1 MKLKKRSIVDKLNLT
16 DALKKLEEI
25 NDWFE
30 NREEVDVEQGLEK
43 VKEGVKLVK
52 ASQSRLKEI
61 KNEFE
66 EIKKDMAK
74 DGDQANSSNSSEI
87 TDEDISNNVQ
97 F

>member
-1 MKLKKRSIVDKLNLT
+1 MDKLNLT

-30 NREEVDVEQGLEK
+30 NQQEVDIEQGLEK

-61 KNEFE
+61 ENEFE
-66 EIKKDMAK
+66 EIKKDIDKISDQAK
-74 DGDQANSSNSSEI
+74 DG
-87 TDEDISNNVQ
+87 ISHDTSV
-97 F
+97 FGDVFGDAP

>member
-1 MKLKKRSIVDKLNLT
+1 MDKLNLT
-16 DALKKLEEI
+16 EALKKLEEI
-25 NDWFE
+25 DDWFE
-30 NREEVDVEQGLEK
+30 QQDEVDVEQGLEK

-61 KNEFE
+61 QNEFE

-74 DGDQANSSNSSEI
+74 SASAEEVADLENAEEPEEERNI
-87 TDEDISNNVQ
+87 DEAT

>member
-1 MKLKKRSIVDKLNLT
+1 MDKSNLT

-30 NREEVDVEQGLEK
+30 GQDEVDVEQGLEK

-52 ASQSRLKEI
+52 ASQSRLQEI
-61 KNEFE
+61 QNEFE
-66 EIKKDMAK
+66 EIKKDMVK
-74 DGDQANSSNSSEI
+74 ESPRDESEAI
-87 TDEDISNNVQ
+87 SDEPKEEQPINVEDIP

>member
-1 MKLKKRSIVDKLNLT
+1 MDKLNLT
-16 DALKKLEEI
+16 DALKKLESI

-61 KNEFE
+61 ENEFE
-66 EIKKDMAK
+66 EIKKDMARGEEQSDDPAISDNPEEDK
-74 DGDQANSSNSSEI
+74 PISVDEI
-87 TDEDISNNVQ
+87 P